1 MDKTNK
7 LLIVIVF
14 VLGVLFLLGLY
25 LYISQGKPKSELKK
39 VEEAPTIGIT
49 EGPKQGE
56 LDYQEPQT
64 KIEIGTQGVT
74 KGTFEKVEA
83 GNIFL
88 REGDTLIQFPLTSD
102 EVAVSCTTQDLS
114 SATELDFNLVTKVK
128 VATPTGVADLIPA
141 QEQVVV
147 FAQVVE
153 GVNTVHTV
161 AMDASKCSE

>member
-1 MDKTNK
+1 MNKTNK
-7 LLIVIVF
+7 LLIII
-14 VLGVLFLLGLY
+14 LGVLFLLGLY
-25 LYISQGKPKSELKK
+25 LYLRQGRPESELKK
-39 VEEAPTIGIT
+39 VEIAPANQIT
-49 EGPKQGE
+49 QGAKQGE

-88 REGDTLIQFPLTSD
+88 READTLTQFPLTND

-114 SATELDFNLVTKVK
+114 SVTELDFNQVTKVK
-128 VATPTGVADLIPA
+128 VTTPTDIAALIPL
-141 QEQVVV
+141 QEPVVV

-161 AMDASKCSE
+161 AMAASKCSL